1 MDLNKVDIKKLP
13 PDVRK
18 TFRQLQVLH
27 AEKKIQNKAKND
39 FLSFV
44 KAVWPEFVE
53 GPHHR
58 HIAEKFNKL
67 GTGELKR
74 LIVNMPPRHTKSE
87 FASYLLP
94 SWMVGRNPKLK
105 IIQATHTG
113 ELAIRFGRKAK
124 NLIDSEEYSKIFQT
138 RLQEDSKAAGR
149 WETAQGGEYF
159 AAGVGGAITGR
170 GADLLIIDDPH
181 SEQDAMSEQALEN
194 AYEWYTSGPR
204 QRLQP
209 GASIVLVMTR
219 WSTKD
224 LTAKL
229 LKAQKEVK
237 GDQWEVV
244 EFPAILDHGP
254 KPEPVWPQYWKL
266 DELEKVQATLPVAK
280 WNAQWMQRPT
290 SEEGAIIKREWWKSW
305 KHDWIPNLHY
315 VIQSY
320 DTAFLKKETADFSA
334 ITTWGLFYPSP
345 DSPLNLM
352 LLDAVKDRFEFPELR
367 RKALEQYKYW
377 QPEMV
382 IVEAKASGLPL
393 TYELRK
399 MDIPVIN
406 FTPSKGN
413 DKHVRVN
420 SCAPVFESGMVW
432 APQQKFAEEVIE
444 ECAAFPHGDH
454 DDLVDSMTQAV
465 MRFRQGGLIKHP
477 EDYEEEKNKQP
488 KSFNYY

>member
-1 MDLNKVDIKKLP
+1 MNLNQVDISKLP
-13 PDVRK
+13 ADVRK
-18 TFRQLQVLH
+18 TFKRLQVMH
-27 AEKKIQNKAKND
+27 AEKKIQNRAKTD

-44 KAVWPEFVE
+44 KCVWPEFIE
-53 GPHHR
+53 GSHHR

-67 GTGELKR
+67 ATGELKR

-94 SWMVGRNPKLK
+94 AWMVGRNPKLK

-124 NLIDSEEYSKIFQT
+124 NLIDSEEYAKIFKT

-159 AAGVGGAITGR
+159 AAGVGGAIRGR
-170 GADLLIIDDPH
+170 GGDLLIIDDPH
-181 SEQDAMSEQALEN
+181 SEQDAMSETALES

-224 LTAKL
+224 LTAQL

-244 EFPAILDHGP
+244 EFPAIMDHGP
-254 KPEPVWPQYWKL
+254 EEEAVWPEYWKL
-266 DELEKVQATLPVAK
+266 DELEKVKATLPVAK

-290 SEEGAIIKREWWKSW
+290 SEEGAIIKREWWKPW
-305 KHDWIPNLHY
+305 KHDWIPQLHY

-334 ITTWGLFYPSP
+334 ITTWGLFYPNP
-345 DSPLNLM
+345 DSPLNLI
-352 LLDAVKDRFEFPELR
+352 LLDALKDRYEFPELR

-377 QPEMV
+377 SPEMV
-382 IVEAKASGLPL
+382 IIEAKASGLPL
-393 TYELRK
+393 TYELRQ

-432 APQQKFAEEVIE
+432 APETKFAEEVIE
-444 ECAAFPHGDH
+444 ECAAFPHGDN

-465 MRFRQGGLIKHP
+465 MRFRQGGLIQHP
-477 EDYEEEKNKQP
+477 EDYKDEKHEPRKP
-488 KSFNYY
+488 DYY

>member
-1 MDLNKVDIKKLP
+1 MNLNQVDISKLP
-13 PDVRK
+13 SDVRK
-18 TFRQLQVLH
+18 QFKQLQVMH
-27 AEKKIQNKAKND
+27 AEKKIQNKAKDD

-44 KAVWPEFVE
+44 KTVWPEFIE
-53 GPHHR
+53 GAHHR
-58 HIAEKFNKL
+58 HIAKKFNDLASGKI
-67 GTGELKR
+67 TR

-87 FASYLLP
+87 FASFLLP
-94 SWMVGRNPKLK
+94 AWMVGRQPKLK

-124 NLIDSEEYSKIFQT
+124 HLIDSEEYKKIFKT
-138 RLQEDSKAAGR
+138 TLQEDSKAAGR

-181 SEQDAMSEQALEN
+181 SEQDALSPNAMEN

-209 GASIVLVMTR
+209 GGKIVLVMTR

-224 LTAKL
+224 LTGIL
-229 LKAQKEVK
+229 LNNQKEVK

-244 EFPAILDHGP
+244 EFPAILDHGT
-254 KPEPVWPQYWKL
+254 PVWPEYWKL
-266 DELEKVQATLPVAK
+266 DELEKVKATLPVQK
-280 WNAQWMQRPT
+280 WNAQWMQAPT
-290 SEEGAIIKREWWKSW
+290 SEEGAIIKREWWRPWKS
-305 KHDWIPNLHY
+305 KYIPPLQH

-320 DTAFLKKETADFSA
+320 DTAFLKSETADYSA
-334 ITTWGLFYPSP
+334 ITTWGVFFPSE
-345 DSPLNLM
+345 DQGAQLM
-352 LLDAVKDRFEFPELR
+352 LLDAVKGRYEFPELR

-377 QPEMV
+377 EPETV
-382 IVEAKASGLPL
+382 LVEAKASGLPL

-399 MDIPVIN
+399 MDIPVVN

-413 DKHVRVN
+413 DKHARVN
-420 SCAPVFESGMVW
+420 SVAPLFESGMIW
-432 APQQKFAEEVIE
+432 APEQKFAEEVIE

-465 MRFRQGGLIKHP
+465 MRFRQGGFVAHP
-477 EDYEEEKNKQP
+477 EDYVEEKREWVKRD
-488 KSFNYY
+488 YY

>member
-1 MDLNKVDIKKLP
+1 MNLDTINISKLP
-13 PDVRK
+13 ADVRK
-18 TFRQLQVLH
+18 TYKRYQVMH

-44 KAVWPEFVE
+44 KCVWPDFIE
-53 GPHHR
+53 GAHHR
-58 HIAEKFNKL
+58 HVAEKFNKIAN
-67 GTGELKR
+67 GEITR

-113 ELAIRFGRKAK
+113 ELAIRFGRKSK
-124 NLIDSEEYSKIFQT
+124 HLIDSEEYKKIFIT
-138 RLQEDSKAAGR
+138 KLQEDSKAAGR

-181 SEQDAMSEQALEN
+181 SEQDAMSESKLES

-209 GASIVLVMTR
+209 GAAIVLVMTR

-224 LTAKL
+224 LTSML
-229 LKAQKEVK
+229 LKNQKEIK
-237 GDQWEVV
+237 ADQWELV
-244 EFPAILDHGP
+244 EFPAIMEDG
-254 KPEPVWPQYWKL
+254 KPMWPEYWSQQ
-266 DELEKVQATLPVAK
+266 ELEKVKATLPVAK
-280 WNAQWMQRPT
+280 WNAQWMQHPT
-290 SEEGAIIKREWWKSW
+290 SEEGAIIKREWWRKW
-305 KHDWIPNLHY
+305 KHDWIPKLQH

-320 DTAFLKKETADFSA
+320 DTAFMKKETADYSA
-334 ITTWGLFYPSP
+334 ITTWGVFYLSE
-345 DSPLNLM
+345 DSPLNLI
-352 LLDAVKDRFEFPELR
+352 LLDSIKGRYEFPELR
-367 RKALEQYKYW
+367 RRALEQYKYW
-377 QPEMV
+377 TPETV
-382 IVEAKASGLPL
+382 IIESKASGLPL
-393 TYELRK
+393 THELRQ
-399 MDIPVIN
+399 MDIPVVN

-420 SCAPVFESGMVW
+420 SVAPLFESGMIW
-432 APQQKFAEEVIE
+432 APERKFADEVIE
-444 ECAAFPHGDH
+444 ECAAFPYGDH

-465 MRFRQGGLIKHP
+465 MRFRQGGLIPHP
-477 EDYEEEKNKQP
+477 EDYKDEKIIKT
-488 KSFNYY
+488 KRTYY